1 MPQTESEWIQVAAE
15 FEDKWNFNHCIGTCD
30 GKHIG
35 IEKPPRSGSLFYNYK
50 GFFSV
55 ILFAIVNANY
65 EFMYVQTGTN
75 GSVNDAAVF
84 ESTKF
89 HQKLVNGCLNLPP
102 SSPLSGTET
111 QYAPYVLIGDNAF
124 SINKHFM
131 KPYPFK
137 GISRERRIFNYRL
150 SRARRVVENAFGILA
165 SRFRVLRRPLS
176 LDLCNL
182 DAVVMACCALHNY
195 LRKQE
200 PGYITRKWIDH
211 ENTSQGSIC
220 QGDWRKH
227 TDGLASLKNTSKSQR
242 NEEGNQVRNTFM
254 NYFNSVGRVAFQ
266 DKMINAVPTI

>member
-15 FEDKWNFNHCIGTCD
+15 FEDKWNFNHCIGACD

-35 IEKPPRSGSLFYNYK
+35 IEKPPGSGSLFYNYK

-55 ILFAIVNANY
+55 ILFAVVNANY

-111 QYAPYVLIGDNAF
+111 HAPYVLIGDSAF

-137 GISRERRIFNYRL
+137 GISHERRIFNYRL

-165 SRFRVLRRPLS
+165 SRFGVLRRPLS
-176 LDLCNL
+176 LDLSNV

-200 PGYITRKWIDH
+200 PGYLTRKWIDH
-211 ENTSQGSIC
+211 ENTSQGSIR

-227 TDGLASLKNTSKSQR
+227 TDGLTSLKNTSKSQR